1 MKLVFCISVA
11 SYFYLWFILCTI
23 FYWFLNSWYCLL
35 FCICSILIISDIVF
49 LSVSFVVS
57 YFFYF
62 IPAFRP
68 NFSPQ
73 CLLFCCT
80 LSLFSKWVPLLTC
93 LAIGLHNL
101 FFRNPQSFVSTAGSP
116 THKRGR
122 PRWHKMSLL
131 LLNLLGC
138 FIWSTPLSGTLRNF
152 SRSHTLHL

>member
-1 MKLVFCISVA
+1 MKLVFCITVA

-35 FCICSILIISDIVF
+35 FCICSILIFSDIVF

-93 LAIGLHNL
+93 LAIGLHNFFSGILNHSFPPLALRPTSGDDQGGIRCHCFCSTYWVAFFGQHL
-101 FFRNPQSFVSTAGSP
+101 FRAP
-116 THKRGR
+116 
-122 PRWHKMSLL
+122 
-131 LLNLLGC
+131 
-138 FIWSTPLSGTLRNF
+138 
-152 SRSHTLHL
+152 